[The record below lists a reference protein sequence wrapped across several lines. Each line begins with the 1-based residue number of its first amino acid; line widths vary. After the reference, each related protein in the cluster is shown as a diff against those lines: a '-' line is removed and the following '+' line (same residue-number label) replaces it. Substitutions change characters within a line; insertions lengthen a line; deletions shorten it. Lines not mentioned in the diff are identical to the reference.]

1 MGKDYWW
8 TAPAEADNGNTII
21 VTGHDNLDKYIDSG
35 KYDSRVEIVWN
46 YPALP
51 SGMPEPDAEEIME
64 KVTEALQLP
73 LKKERA
79 IVMTG
84 IYTGDGKREWIFYT
98 KNLRIFSFYLNRA
111 LENIE
116 TLPLEIEAY
125 ADPEWEEYKQMRE
138 MTYIP
143 DSDD

>member
-84 IYTGDGKREWIFYT
+84 ILYGRREKRMDILH
-98 KNLRIFSFYLNRA
+98 KKPSYLLILSEPR
-111 LENIE
+111 
-116 TLPLEIEAY
+116 
-125 ADPEWEEYKQMRE
+125 
-138 MTYIP
+138 
-143 DSDD
+143 S